1 MDAVFAAILGS
12 PLTPVTLA
20 MSCLAMIIISMV
32 RGWLLPKSTVL
43 LLINAEKL
51 VAQNFKEAWE
61 AEKLRNDTLTE
72 YLQKL
77 LTYAETADKV
87 LKSIPL
93 PPGTIAVVPVPSEA
107 IAESPG
113 GGTV

>member
-1 MDAVFAAILGS
+1 MEALFATILGS

-20 MSCLAMIIISMV
+20 MSLLALIIFSMV

-43 LLINAEKL
+43 LLITAEKL
-51 VAQNFKEAWE
+51 VAENYKLAWE
-61 AEKLRNDTLTE
+61 AEKSRNDTLTD
-72 YLQKL
+72 YLRQL

-93 PPGTIAVVPVPSEA
+93 PAGTIAVVPVSTPTEA
-107 IAESPG
+107 PE
-113 GGTV
+113 GGTS